1 MEQDDDARSYMEQD
15 DNTGSYMEQD
25 DNTRSY
31 MEQDDNARSYM
42 EQDDNTRSYLEQD
55 DNARSYIE
63 QDDNTPSDM
72 EQENEAPRPYI
83 NKTPPEQEGDNDK
96 FAAIQ
101 VHYQNRWD
109 GDLHVDC
116 SPSGGAI
123 NEFQSV
129 HNNGKE
135 DRLWRF
141 DCRHVGCFYLHH
153 AVIVIIIMSLR
164 LENLII
170 VAGIMES
177 MGGTFQ
183 CCSCVQPTTT

>member
-1 MEQDDDARSYMEQD
+1 MYERPEQPWVESQNARSYNMEQD
-15 DNTGSYMEQD
+15 DNG
-25 DNTRSY
+25 
-31 MEQDDNARSYM
+31 RSYM
-42 EQDDNTRSYLEQD
+42 EQDDNTRSY
-55 DNARSYIE
+55 NIE
-63 QDDNTPSDM
+63 QDNNTPSDM
-72 EQENEAPRPYI
+72 EQENEAPQPYI

-153 AVIVIIIMSLR
+153 AVIVIIIMFLR
-164 LENLII
+164 LAEQII